1 MDFNTDLHFYNDYYK
16 KKLEQH
22 LLLHKGYY
30 LQLVLQSDIKISLI
44 QFVIPKYKHYIVFY
58 FSFSFYLCR
67 FIDK

>member
-1 MDFNTDLHFYNDYYK
+1 MDFNTDLHFLMIIIK
-16 KKLEQH
+16 KKLKQH

-44 QFVIPKYKHYIVFY
+44 QFVIPKYKLYIVFY